1 RSWLIGAPADRLG
14 GRRLRYHSRMSR
26 AVRSTV
32 WQIGIATDRESGR
45 AASHGP
51 FGSLGRAAAGV
62 SPDVDTGGD
71 GGLVARR
78 PVLLAQRLGVEG
90 RDIVLEL
97 LNPAGADDQG
107 RHAFVAQC
115 PGQRHLRQR
124 LTASTRDVIEA
135 ADAREVV
142 LAEEAVSE

>member
-1 RSWLIGAPADRLG
+1 MR
-14 GRRLRYHSRMSR
+14 R

-45 AASHGP
+45 SASHGP

-62 SPDVDTGGD
+62 SPDVDTGVD
-71 GGLVARR
+71 GELVDRR
-78 PVLLAQRLGVEG
+78 QFLLTQRLGVEG

-97 LNPAGADDQG
+97 LNPAGTDAQG
-107 RHAFVAQC
+107 RHPFLAQC

-124 LTASTRDVIEA
+124 LTASPRDAIEA
-135 ADAREVV
+135 ADARGVV
-142 LAEEAVSE
+142 LAEGAVSG